1 MSTFESKVK
10 NVDLTSRKQETN
22 MVTHEVIELKPRSL
36 YPEWREF
43 ACGCGAAFINITI
56 TYPINKL
63 IFRQMLHGVK
73 VHSAFRELRNEGLR
87 YLYRGILP
95 PLLQKSVSL
104 SIMFGV
110 YEESRRVLVRT
121 HLNNHVVRALS
132 GLIAGSV
139 EAVFTPLERI
149 QTLLQDSAYHQNFRN
164 TFHAFKEIGLRYG
177 LKEYYRG
184 VHTILLRNGPANVC
198 FFIAREEL
206 QYYIPYTDSTITRT
220 LLQFICGATIGA
232 CISCLF
238 YPLNVAK
245 VAIQSHLGGQ
255 YRTIFTVLPMV
266 YRERGS
272 KLRFVYRGVHANCTR
287 SFLSWGVMNAAYENL
302 KKVIY

>member
-1 MSTFESKVK
+1 MSAFDAEIK
-10 NVDLTSRKQETN
+10 NLDLTSCKQERDMN
-22 MVTHEVIELKPRSL
+22 SHDVLQYRSKSL

-56 TYPINKL
+56 TYPVNKL

-73 VHSAFRELRNEGLR
+73 AHSAFRELHHEGLH

-104 SIMFGV
+104 SVMFGV
-110 YEESRRVLVRT
+110 YEEAKRVLMRT
-121 HLNNHVVRALS
+121 HLNSYVVRALA

-149 QTLLQDSAYHQNFRN
+149 QTLLQDSAYHRNFRN
-164 TFHAFKEIGLRYG
+164 TFHAFKVVGFRYG

-184 VHTILLRNGPANVC
+184 AHTILLRNGPANVC
-198 FFIAREEL
+198 FFIAREEI
-206 QYYIPYTDSTITRT
+206 QCYMPYTESAITRT

-232 CISCLF
+232 CISCLY

-245 VAIQSHLGGQ
+245 VAIQSQIGGE
-255 YRTIFTVLPMV
+255 YKTIFTVLPRI
-266 YRERGS
+266 YKERGS
-272 KLRFVYRGVHANCTR
+272 KLRYVYRGVHVNCTR

-302 KKVIY
+302 KKIIY